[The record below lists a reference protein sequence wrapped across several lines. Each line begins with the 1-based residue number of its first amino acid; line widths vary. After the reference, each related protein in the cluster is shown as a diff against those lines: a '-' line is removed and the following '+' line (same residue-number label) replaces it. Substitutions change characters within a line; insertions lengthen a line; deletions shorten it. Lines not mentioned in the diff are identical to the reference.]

1 MWFST
6 AGIGLLIL
14 IQVLFLI
21 KYVNNT
27 NYSLVKFLEALKNED
42 YAVYFSPSKKGH
54 SFIKVYEDFNL
65 IIKLFL

>member
-6 AGIGLLIL
+6 IGIGVLIL

-42 YAVYFSPSKKGH
+42 YSYTSHHLKKGIPL
-54 SFIKVYEDFNL
+54 SKFMKIL
-65 IIKLFL
+65 I